1 MVVKSAMSIGGM
13 GLTQME
19 NRFHPLREVANKGS
33 ASKLLKRLLIIGKW
47 TRVAEG
53 NSGEG

>member
-19 NRFHPLREVANKGS
+19 SRFHPLREVANEGS